1 MKGGESVEKTRYY
14 FCIDMKCFFA
24 SVECAER
31 GLDPFTSPLVVADP
45 DRGQGAI
52 CLAISPYL
60 KSLGIK
66 NRCRLY
72 EIPKTIPIV
81 IAKPRMKLYIQY
93 AADIYAIYLRYI
105 SPSDIHVYSID
116 EAFIDATDYLK
127 CYHTE
132 PLAFARFLLSL
143 IAKEMKIPA
152 TAGVGTNLYLCKIAL
167 DITAKKTRDHIAF
180 LDEKTYQ
187 KTLWHHTPLT
197 DFWQIS
203 HGTVRRL
210 QKQAI
215 FDMAGI
221 AHANEAMLYRIFGVN
236 AELLIDHA
244 WGRESCLMS
253 DIKRYRGKS
262 RSLSSSQILFED
274 YPYQKARIVMGEM
287 VRALCHELMRQRLI
301 TAKVGITVGYSR
313 DLRPMDAAST
323 SMTVTTQVY
332 SAILP
337 YVMQLFDRI
346 CDRQTPIRRLSLTF
360 SSLCHEGWE
369 GYDLFTDI
377 EAIER
382 EKRLEHTV
390 LEVIDKYGKNSLLR
404 LVDFEEGAT
413 ARERNRLIGGHNGE

>member
-1 MKGGESVEKTRYY
+1 MEKRRYY
-14 FCIDMKCFFA
+14 YCIDMKCFFA

-31 GLDPFTSPLVVADP
+31 GLDPFVTPLVVADP
-45 DRGQGAI
+45 DRGRGSI
-52 CLAISPYL
+52 CLAITPYL

-72 EIPKTIPIV
+72 EIPESIPYIV
-81 IAKPRMKLYIQY
+81 AKPRMRKYIEY

-105 SPSDIHVYSID
+105 SPRDIHVYSID

-132 PLAFARFLLSL
+132 PMAFAKLLLSL

-152 TAGVGTNLYLCKIAL
+152 TAGVGTNLYLAKIAL
-167 DITAKKTRDHIAF
+167 DITAKKTREHIAF
-180 LDEKTYQ
+180 LDEEGYR

-203 HGTVRRL
+203 HGTVKRL
-210 QKQAI
+210 EKHAI

-244 WGRESCLMS
+244 WGRESCLME
-253 DIKRYRGKS
+253 DIKNYRGKS
-262 RSLSSSQILFED
+262 HSISSSQILFED
-274 YPYQKARIVMGEM
+274 YPYDKAKLVMGEM
-287 VRALCHELMRQRLI
+287 VRALCQELMRRHMI
-301 TAKVGITVGYSR
+301 TSKVSISIGYSR
-313 DLRPMDAAST
+313 DIRPSDGASA

-337 YVMQLFDRI
+337 YVMTLFERI
-346 CDRQTPIRRLSLTF
+346 CDKTTPIRRLALTF

-369 GYDLFTDI
+369 GYDLFCDV
-377 EAIER
+377 EAMER
-382 EKRLEHTV
+382 EKKLERTV
-390 LEVIDKYGKNSLLR
+390 LSLSDKYGKNTVLR

>member
-1 MKGGESVEKTRYY
+1 MDKTRYY

-31 GLDPFTSPLVVADP
+31 GLDPFKTPLVVADP

-60 KSLGIK
+60 KSRGIK

-72 EIPKTIPIV
+72 EIPQSIPYI
-81 IAKPRMKLYIQY
+81 IAKPRMRKYIEY

-132 PLAFARFLLSL
+132 PMAFAKHLVSL

-152 TAGVGTNLYLCKIAL
+152 TVGVGTNLYLCKIAL
-167 DITAKKTRDHIAF
+167 DITAKKSRDHIAF
-180 LDEKTYQ
+180 LDEEGYR

-203 HGTVRRL
+203 YGTVNRL
-210 QKQAI
+210 KKHAI

-221 AHANEAMLYRIFGVN
+221 ARANEAMLYRVFGVN

-244 WGRESCLMS
+244 WGRESCLMQ
-253 DIKRYRGKS
+253 DIKNYRGKTK
-262 RSLSSSQILFED
+262 SLSSSQILYAD
-274 YPYQKARIVMGEM
+274 TSYRHARVALGEM
-287 VRALCHELMRQRLI
+287 VRSLCHDLMRQHLI
-301 TAKVGITVGYSR
+301 TSKVSVAIGYSR
-313 DLRPMDAAST
+313 DLRPVDAASV
-323 SMTVTTQVY
+323 SMTSTTQVY
-332 SAILP
+332 SVILP
-337 YVMQLFDRI
+337 YVFGLYDKL
-346 CDRQTPIRRLSLTF
+346 CDRHTPIRRLSLTF

-369 GYDLFTDI
+369 GYDLFCDI

-382 EKRLEHTV
+382 EKKLEQTV
-390 LEVIDKYGKNSLLR
+390 LSLSDKYGKNSVLR
-404 LVDFEEGAT
+404 LVDFAEGAT